1 MITLAIDTSTP
12 RGAVAVLHDDQPI
25 AEAKF
30 ERDGLFDAIVKLN
43 PGNFDLIVV
52 GTGPGSF
59 TGIRAGIAA
68 AKGLALPR
76 SVPLKAVSSFDAIA
90 LTAAPRIPRDCG
102 QMCVFGDARR
112 EEIYFTLY
120 DQQGQPKGPCQI
132 GTFDTIADELHFPF
146 WFVSSEMARYES
158 AVREVFGGFATIC
171 ETPVFPSA
179 AALGWLG
186 RQKFLADNK
195 QGDAQIEPIYL
206 RETVYKK
213 I

>member
-102 QMCVFGDARR
+102 QMCVFGDA
-112 EEIYFTLY
+112 
-120 DQQGQPKGPCQI
+120 
-132 GTFDTIADELHFPF
+132 
-146 WFVSSEMARYES
+146 
-158 AVREVFGGFATIC
+158 
-171 ETPVFPSA
+171 
-179 AALGWLG
+179 
-186 RQKFLADNK
+186 
-195 QGDAQIEPIYL
+195 
-206 RETVYKK
+206 
-213 I
+213 